1 MLRKTFRAFGL
12 IEFGFVLLMSGMILG
27 AFLKLS
33 KHYRDHLQEL
43 LLKERIERISKS
55 LAMYVLK
62 NDRLPYAADETGL
75 GVHKKL
81 IGIIPY
87 AELNLDPQEG
97 QSPLSPTFILYYPS
111 DILCETGKQDD
122 GAYDFEQDTT
132 FLNCP
137 LNHNRLSYQGFRNTN
152 QDGLAFCL
160 VARQQKTDEPDNIP
174 ALTQLSSGDRVFCKS
189 RNNFWAVYVK
199 ESSQTY

>member
-1 MLRKTFRAFGL
+1 MLRITLRAFGL

-33 KHYRDHLQEL
+33 KHYRDHHQEL

-62 NDRLPYAADETGL
+62 NDRLPYAADNYGL
-75 GVHKKL
+75 CLPKKL
-81 IGIIPY
+81 VGIIPY

-97 QSPLSPTFILYYPS
+97 QSPLSNTFILYYPS
-111 DILCETGKQDD
+111 DILCETGNED
-122 GAYDFEQDTT
+122 GGTYDFEQDTT

-137 LNHNRLSYQGFRNTN
+137 LNHNMLSYQGFRNTDH
-152 QDGLAFCL
+152 DGLAFCL
-160 VARQQKTDEPDNIP
+160 VAHHQNFDDAQSIP
-174 ALTQLSSGDRVFCKS
+174 SLDHLSSGDRVFCKS

-199 ESSQTY
+199 ESFESH